1 MTKRSKNKKTSSK
14 TARKK
19 TTSPKQSNTSKPKP
33 EQVDFSIRLNKFI
46 ANAGICSRRK
56 ADEHIKNGLVTVNG
70 QIVYEMGFRIQ
81 ASDDVRFDG
90 KKVKAVQKLIYI
102 LLNKPRNVITTLND
116 EKGRRTVADIVQ
128 ESIKERIYPV
138 GRLDRNTT
146 GLLIMTN
153 DGLLAQKLSHP
164 SYEVIKVYKATLD
177 RKISPQHIEQIR
189 QTLTLDDGPA
199 PVDAVEIVDNNPR
212 IIGIQIHIGRN
223 RIVRRIFESLGYEVK
238 KLDRVRFASLTKKNL
253 PMGHFRHLRKDE
265 IILLKHITS

>member
-1 MTKRSKNKKTSSK
+1 MKGLLLKEDLFLFMSKRSKHNKMSKKRTSRPIKSK
-14 TARKK
+14 K
-19 TTSPKQSNTSKPKP
+19 SKPIS
-33 EQVDFSIRLNKFI
+33 EHTDFSVRLNKYI

-56 ADEHIKNGLVTVNG
+56 ADEYIKGGLVTVNG
-70 QIVYEMGFRIQ
+70 QIIYEMGYRVI
-81 ASDDVRFDG
+81 ASDDIRFEG

-116 EKGRRTVADIVQ
+116 EKGRRTVADIIQ

-177 RKISPQHIEQIR
+177 RKITPQHIEQIR
-189 QTLTLDDGPA
+189 QTLTLEDGPA

-212 IIGIQIHIGRN
+212 IIPVI
-223 RIVRRIFESLGYEVK
+223 Y
-238 KLDRVRFASLTKKNL
+238 
-253 PMGHFRHLRKDE
+253 
-265 IILLKHITS
+265 